1 MSSSSFLL
9 SSSNISLSA
18 HCHIFQNNKRATTT
32 AIGDMLFPSPPY
44 LHHSVPALHSCREQ
58 FLQCRHPQ
66 HVYLGEWNP
75 VCCLQCCPE
84 LLCAKYPGV
93 QPSLRR
99 WSVWVCSGSPDT
111 QVLDKCQSVLLLCI
125 VTRLIQAL
133 LYLIQLSSRWV
144 LIE

>member
-9 SSSNISLSA
+9 SSSNTSLSA

-32 AIGDMLFPSPPY
+32 AIGDMLFPPPSY

-58 FLQCRHPQ
+58 FLQCRHPP

-99 WSVWVCSGSPDT
+99 WSVWVCSRSPDT
-111 QVLDKCQSVLLLCI
+111 QDCVVEDFTKLYFRLRGLTLLMK
-125 VTRLIQAL
+125 
-133 LYLIQLSSRWV
+133 
-144 LIE
+144 

>member
-1 MSSSSFLL
+1 MHIVIFFRIIKEQPQQPLETCYFLL
-9 SSSNISLSA
+9 LLI
-18 HCHIFQNNKRATTT
+18 CTT
-32 AIGDMLFPSPPY
+32 
-44 LHHSVPALHSCREQ
+44 VCLHSCREQ
-58 FLQCRHPQ
+58 FLQCRHPP

-99 WSVWVCSGSPDT
+99 WSVWVCSGSTDT
-111 QVLDKCQSVLLLCI
+111 QVFDKCPAAPHSGGGQSVLLLCI